1 MSVRPL
7 STSLRQAVTHLR
19 TLPSLSR
26 RPHPLNPPRC
36 LRQQRRSA
44 GTFTTNV
51 SSLFRQNPISVSL
64 AFLAI
69 LAGAGG
75 LGYANYLY
83 KTYITAAFHNYPE
96 PVAQKLRRALYYT
109 NTELNAQE
117 AIKYYRQALQIA
129 QELGMDPF
137 SDEIIGVKVQVAKL
151 MEEVRQMGK
160 AVQVLEFLRKDC
172 LEWLRQQ
179 GEQEHNRVKRT
190 RILAKVVGISVKLGE
205 LYGSP
210 EIYQRDMAEERLV
223 WAVETVLKE
232 RQRRDTIR
240 VAEGIN
246 EEALVEVEGPWMTDS
261 ETGAALEALAHTYEE
276 KDQHYLASPLFLQA
290 LNLYPTKDCHA
301 VVLMNNLASSLA
313 QQSPRAAAAVD
324 AYASSASIT
333 SPDAPTGLVATRES
347 IVQNASTWAQKA
359 LDVAATIQPPTRNEE
374 CDIGCAVAT
383 HNLAEFAEMM
393 GRKEEARRK
402 YVEAISIARAVGFED
417 GVENSSARLRGL
429 AGPPAPRLL
438 IGINKQGNG
447 ALLAREECTLVPYT
461 GRQVNPFNIDD
472 QK

>member
-1 MSVRPL
+1 MAARPMSTPL
-7 STSLRQAVTHLR
+7 RHAITHLR
-19 TLPSLSR
+19 PLHSFSR
-26 RPHPLNPPRC
+26 RPHPLNSPRC
-36 LRQQRRSA
+36 LRQQHRRA
-44 GTFTTNV
+44 GTFTTNA

-117 AIKYYRQALQIA
+117 AIKYYRQALQVA
-129 QELGMDPF
+129 QEMGMDPF

-151 MEEVRQMGK
+151 MEEIRQMGK

-172 LEWLRQQ
+172 LEWLRQA

-210 EIYQRDMAEERLV
+210 EIYQRDLAEERLV

-232 RQRRDTIR
+232 RQRRDIIR
-240 VAEGIN
+240 VTEGMS
-246 EEALVEVEGPWMTDS
+246 EEALMEVEGPWMTDS
-261 ETGAALEALAHTYEE
+261 ETGAALEALAHTLPRRRP
-276 KDQHYLASPLFLQA
+276 H
-290 LNLYPTKDCHA
+290 
-301 VVLMNNLASSLA
+301 ASSLA

-324 AYASSASIT
+324 AYASSAAIT
-333 SPDAPTGLVATRES
+333 SSEGPTGPVATRES
-347 IVQNASTWAQKA
+347 LIQNASTWAQKA
-359 LDVAATIQPPTRNEE
+359 LDVAATVQPPTRNEE

-393 GRKEEARRK
+393 GRKEDARRK

-429 AGPPAPRLL
+429 AG
-438 IGINKQGNG
+438 
-447 ALLAREECTLVPYT
+447 
-461 GRQVNPFNIDD
+461 
-472 QK
+472 